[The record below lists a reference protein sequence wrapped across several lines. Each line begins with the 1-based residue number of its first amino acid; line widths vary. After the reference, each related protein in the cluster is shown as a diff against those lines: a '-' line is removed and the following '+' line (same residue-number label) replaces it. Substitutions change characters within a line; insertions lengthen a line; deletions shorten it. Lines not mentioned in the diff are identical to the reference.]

1 MNKNIDL
8 IHIILLAGLCWS
20 TLLIGHELLGHG
32 GAVLLIGGTPI
43 SIDAMYFDSSI
54 PDATFWQEKFV
65 RANGSFVNIFFAFA
79 AMFWIS
85 RLGQISSWKGYFLW
99 LVIMMNC
106 FEAGSYIA
114 FGRFI
119 HPGMDWAKIL
129 DNLEPVMLWKTLEM
143 LLGLS
148 LIIAGFYFGR
158 KYHYFF
164 LDSKSSL
171 MKQKLKIFVLPLFI
185 ATLLSVS
192 AALIMPTDDRLLM
205 VMGGIGNSLFF
216 LIGMLLLAFVPTSK
230 EKIKESARLK
240 RNPFLLIISLLLIG
254 LYLFVMSPGINF

>member
-8 IHIILLAGLCWS
+8 LYIILLAGLCWS
-20 TLLIGHELLGHG
+20 LLIVGHEILGHG
-32 GAVLLIGGTPI
+32 GAVLIVGGKVI
-43 SIDAMYFDSSI
+43 SVDAMYFDQDISN
-54 PDATFWQEKFV
+54 ATFWQEKFV
-65 RANGSFVNIFFAFA
+65 RANGSFINIIFAVI

-85 RLGQISSWKGYFLW
+85 RMKNVSTWMGYFLW

-106 FEAGSYIA
+106 FQAGNYIA
-114 FGRFI
+114 FGKFI

-129 DNLEPVMLWKTLEM
+129 EGLEPALFWEMLEM
-143 LLGLS
+143 CFGIT

-171 MKQKLKIFVLPLFI
+171 IKQRLKIFIIPLLL

-205 VMGGIGNSLFF
+205 VWGGIGNSLFF
-216 LIGMLLLAFVPTSK
+216 LTGMLILTFIPTSRA
-230 EKIKESARLK
+230 KIKDASSFQS
-240 RNPFLLIISLLLIG
+240 NPSLLIISLLIIG
-254 LYLFVMSPGINF
+254 FYLFVMSPGIYF